1 MKIWKF
7 RKIKREKQENV
18 EQSRFQAN
26 KSVKVVFDLHE
37 NWIFV
42 TENDNCCKNNA
53 IEDKIII
60 IKEGMFQCVST
71 FPWNCSKCQRV
82 EFCQICQKIMNFKCF
97 YINYFYDRNGLSSKH
112 PHRKS

>member
-1 MKIWKF
+1 MTYDKCKIFTTIIAGMKFKNRVMSWKYENS

-60 IKEGMFQCVST
+60 I
-71 FPWNCSKCQRV
+71 
-82 EFCQICQKIMNFKCF
+82 
-97 YINYFYDRNGLSSKH
+97 
-112 PHRKS
+112 